1 MPRPTPSTAATGQG
15 RRHNP
20 LEDDLTATGLLKT
33 KSGKRKSLHGEQEEK
48 FVDSKAS
55 RKILRIAQE
64 LADDD
69 EKEQGAQQ
77 GEKPNPA
84 FDFASRFGES
94 DEEEPYEDD
103 GEVWGD
109 DDEVVEEIEL
119 DPNDQETFNKFFP
132 VEDDPLL
139 RTGWGGKEADEPEG
153 ETTNLAALILEK
165 IDAFEAAQARA
176 SGKAEPGPVD
186 QDFDIPPK
194 VVEVYTQYD
203 ALGQTSGLRLLT
215 TL

>member
-1 MPRPTPSTAATGQG
+1 MPKATTPTAAARQE

-20 LEDDLTATGLLKT
+20 LEDDLTATGILKS
-33 KSGKRKSLHGEQEEK
+33 KSGKRKSRHGDEEEK

-69 EKEQGAQQ
+69 EGQQNIQQ
-77 GEKPNPA
+77 GEKISSA
-84 FDFASRFGES
+84 FDLSSRFETSEGE
-94 DEEEPYEDD
+94 DQYGDD

-109 DDEVVEEIEL
+109 EDEVVEEIEL

-132 VEDDPLL
+132 PEDDPLL
-139 RTGWGGKEADEPEG
+139 RTGWGGRESDDQGEG
-153 ETTNLAALILEK
+153 QTTDLAALILEK

-176 SGKAEPGPVD
+176 AGIEAPGPVD
-186 QDFDIPPK
+186 DDFEMPPK
-194 VVEVYTQYD
+194 VVEVYTQ
-203 ALGQTSGLRLLT
+203 
-215 TL
+215 